1 LYRASDRPLPDL
13 NEPRAVLLSC
23 SAVRWFV
30 LLAVGLAAPSAL
42 ADEPEPTPPPQ
53 DPDTEVARRHFDRG
67 TELYDRQEYQNA
79 VAEFKAANEAK
90 PHPDFDYNI
99 ARCYDRLGDW
109 NGALTYYRRFLQQIG
124 SGPESQEPRRRVTEL
139 EERIRREQPPPVAPP
154 RLRIPAI
161 VVGAGALAAVVIG
174 GGLYGSA
181 AADFPARRDYCASLP
196 RPCQPFDWS
205 DLSARANAAYAL
217 WAIGGALAVADVVLW
232 VIEAKRARSGHAQLG
247 IVHF

>member
-1 LYRASDRPLPDL
+1 L
-13 NEPRAVLLSC
+13 NETRAVLLFC

-42 ADEPEPTPPPQ
+42 ADEPQPTPPPQ

-67 TELYDRQEYQNA
+67 TELYDRQDYQNA
-79 VAEFKAANEAK
+79 VGEFKAANEAK

-109 NGALTYYRRFLQQIG
+109 NDALTYYKRYLQQIG
-124 SGPESQEPRRRVTEL
+124 SGPESEEPRRRVTEL
-139 EERIRREQPPPVAPP
+139 EERLRRAQPPPLAPTP
-154 RLRIPAI
+154 PRRLRIPAI

-181 AADFPARRDYCASLP
+181 AADFPARRNYCASLP

-205 DLSARANAAYAL
+205 DLSARANGAYAL
-217 WAIGGALAVADVVLW
+217 WAIGGVLAVADVVLW
-232 VIEAKRARSGHAQLG
+232 VIDAKRARAFQLAG
-247 IVHF
+247 GGALVHF